1 MNSEKLMDAIGNIDL
16 EIVER
21 FILMDL
27 KLQNKEHVHK
37 RKTWISI
44 AACLGLC
51 VALSL
56 SVAAVVKHLQSTKVP
71 ISQEPVYSA
80 EEIGAMF
87 GTSMGTS
94 FYQKIYVSSAEE
106 LQGAPIPEEEYIA
119 VYENNLLDRELDEEE
134 LRWFVD
140 GFSDRLSEALGGE
153 MPEYTVD
160 DWSEMGYMQTLIGD
174 VDIGE
179 HELGIQQTRS
189 KNRVN
194 IHPSYDIDKS
204 NRRIVLDGQVVQVD
218 QRQSDEEIIKSLSE
232 IKKKLFKIFGVKYK
246 DVKVVRV
253 YDKDSEYGVN
263 ALCVYFY
270 NADAHPLNELAE
282 MPVTDYIEIRFDN
295 RKSHVSDIISD
306 GVLTDATIFN
316 IQTRYKDIYQPVVQS
331 RRITLS
337 EAEALLAK
345 GYVFGGHSCP
355 LCMAQQDPVDFTQ
368 YDFVGLTYLSN
379 RYEELSE
386 TTKITAIPFYVF
398 YKYIG
403 ESENGNQSYAM
414 TYVPAIELSGW
425 DEYFEN
431 QIQDHEN
438 YEEWIEPKSGC

>member
-134 LRWFVD
+134 LRRFVD
-140 GFSDRLSEALGGE
+140 GFSDRLSEALGSE
-153 MPEYTVD
+153 MPECTID
-160 DWSEMGYMQTLIGD
+160 NWSETLHIKELFGYA
-174 VDIGE
+174 DIGA
-179 HELGIQQTRS
+179 HKMGIQQTRS
-189 KNRVN
+189 RNRFYMFSSRDEEGN
-194 IHPSYDIDKS
+194 FEQII
-204 NRRIVLDGQVVQVD
+204 LDGQVVQVD
-218 QRQSDEEIIKSLSE
+218 QRQSDEEIIESLSE

-263 ALCVYFY
+263 ALSVYFY

-316 IQTRYKDIYQPVVQS
+316 IQTRYKDIYQPVVQC
-331 RRITLS
+331 RRISLS

-355 LCMAQQDPVDFTQ
+355 LCMVQQDPVDFTQ
-368 YDFVGLTYLSN
+368 YDFVGLTYLF
-379 RYEELSE
+379 EGIKAGGK

-403 ESENGNQSYAM
+403 DSENGNQSYAM
-414 TYVPAIELSGW
+414 TYVPAIEVSGW

-431 QIQDHEN
+431 QMQNHKN
-438 YEEWIEPKSGC
+438 YKMCG